1 MKKMT
6 QPQLARLLNTSDP
19 RAQRELLAQ
28 IGVSPIVDTNTGKLI
43 IYDTAIEKAMSRP
56 TNQRPFE
63 MNLDAIRG

>member
-1 MKKMT
+1 MS
-6 QPQLARLLNTSDP
+6 QPQLVSLLKTSDP

-56 TNQRPFE
+56 SNQRLVE
-63 MNLDAIRG
+63 MNMDALNG